1 MRLRSH
7 LLFWKVRDFR
17 WEASRRRKTPDGDVF
32 DADSSMRQVRSR
44 RRRRRETFPLPG
56 TLTCTASSMAV
67 AARNGP
73 NKFKEAEWRKLSVD
87 RVEDLVRLNL
97 RWLPHFVVCQVE
109 RISMPVC
116 QQLTTSLLLCNDRRW
131 FVRSFEALV
140 VHLDETQGGISVRS
154 RT

>member
-1 MRLRSH
+1 MEETVALH
-7 LLFWKVRDFR
+7 
-17 WEASRRRKTPDGDVF
+17 
-32 DADSSMRQVRSR
+32 DA
-44 RRRRRETFPLPG
+44 
-56 TLTCTASSMAV
+56 
-67 AARNGP
+67 
-73 NKFKEAEWRKLSVD
+73 VD

-140 VHLDETQGGISVRS
+140 VHLDETQVAFLSVVAPKFTINCFTPL
-154 RT
+154 RTGSV